1 MKVYIIW
8 LVGVVLWN
16 YGYPEAKPFLDVL
29 AAIILSFMSIGLKKY
44 FKF

>member
-16 YGYPEAKPFLDVL
+16 YGFPEAKPFLDVL

-44 FKF
+44 